1 MRIECALDEKGKSR
15 GGEKWSDPEYILTV
29 RIRFQIESP
38 ITEMGKRKKFGAGSG
53 VGFWIF

>member
-53 VGFWIF
+53 VGF